1 MQRKNTPIDDT
12 RESVSEIRS
21 LIHQASLCE
30 LSREELE
37 SMKNYLTDKIRTVEG
52 PKE

>member
-1 MQRKNTPIDDT
+1 MQRHGIPIDDT

-37 SMKNYLTDKIRTVEG
+37 SMKEYLTGKIRTVEG
-52 PKE
+52 PTE